1 MRLTRRILARARAC
15 ENTHANAHQ
24 RGNRER
30 EASPEVKDSI
40 LMGGSFD
47 ADRARLQR
55 QQVFAFRHC
64 VLIDTI
70 YVLYIQRD
78 S

>member
-1 MRLTRRILARARAC
+1 MRLTRRILARARAY

-24 RGNRER
+24 RGYRER

-55 QQVFAFRHC
+55 QQVFAF
-64 VLIDTI
+64 VLFDAI

>member
-1 MRLTRRILARARAC
+1 MLVRAC
-15 ENTHANAHQ
+15 AYENTHANTRQ
-24 RGNRER
+24 CGNRER

-55 QQVFAFRHC
+55 QQVFAF
-64 VLIDTI
+64 VLFDAI